1 MSPKLIK
8 KSKSEVT
15 VVEGNVLYL
24 VCETE
29 GYPMPSVYWKKNG
42 KVLQANVMISK
53 TDFIIDDTS
62 EQDAGK
68 YECEAINS
76 IGTVS
81 YTVKVAIQGKFLLC

>member
-1 MSPKLIK
+1 MSPKIIK
-8 KSKSEVT
+8 KSKNEVI

-42 KVLQANVMISK
+42 KVLQANVMMSK

-62 EQDAGK
+62 EQDNGK
-68 YECEAINS
+68 YECEASNPV
-76 IGTVS
+76 GTMS
-81 YTVKVAIQGKFLLC
+81 YSVEVVIQSKFR